1 MLPRAIPGD
10 TPAPWKRV
18 SAGSLLIGGRVAR
31 MSTKEH
37 RLSSLCAKQ
46 AFLPVS
52 PSSHSGLKA
61 ALGAQ
66 ARMPVFRLGL
76 QLIFV
81 EASVDQRFDFF
92 ERARSI
98 GSFTTNL
105 QFRSLSRRQHHQT
118 HDAFAIYF
126 FALLFH
132 PNLGAKATRHFDEK
146 SGRPRVQTEP
156 VHDRDFLL
164 GFLRGSA
171 GASFSIKQSH
181 RDFSSPLN

>member
-10 TPAPWKRV
+10 TPTPWKRV
-18 SAGSLLIGGRVAR
+18 SVRSLLIGGRVAR

-61 ALGAQ
+61 ALGAH
-66 ARMPVFRLGL
+66 ARMPVFRHRLR
-76 QLIFV
+76 LIFV
-81 EASVDQRFDFF
+81 EVPVDQRFDFF

-98 GSFTTNL
+98 GSFATNL
-105 QFRSLSRRQHHQT
+105 QFRSLSGRQHHQT
-118 HDAFAIYF
+118 HDALAVYF
-126 FALLFH
+126 FTLFFH
-132 PNLGAKATRHFDEK
+132 PHLGAKPTRHFHEK
-146 SGRPRVQTEP
+146 SGEPRMQTEP

-164 GFLRGSA
+164 GLLRGGA

>member
-10 TPAPWKRV
+10 TPTPWKRV
-18 SAGSLLIGGRVAR
+18 SADSSVIGGRVAR

-52 PSSHSGLKA
+52 PSSRSGLKA

-66 ARMPVFRLGL
+66 AGMPVFRCDLG
-76 QLIFV
+76 LIFV

-118 HDAFAIYF
+118 HDALAIYLF
-126 FALLFH
+126 TLLFYPH
-132 PNLGAKATRHFDEK
+132 LGAKPTRHFNEK
-146 SGRPRVQTEP
+146 CGGPRMQTEP

-164 GFLRGSA
+164 SFLRGSA

>member
-10 TPAPWKRV
+10 TPTPWKRV
-18 SAGSLLIGGRVAR
+18 SVGSLLIGGRVAR

-37 RLSSLCAKQ
+37 MLSSRCAKQ

-61 ALGAQ
+61 APGAQ
-66 ARMPVFRLGL
+66 ARMPAFRHGFGS
-76 QLIFV
+76 IFV
-81 EASVDQRFDFF
+81 EAPVDQRFDFF

-98 GSFTTNL
+98 GSFATNL
-105 QFRSLSRRQHHQT
+105 QFRSLSSRQHHQA
-118 HDAFAIYF
+118 HDALAIYF
-126 FALLFH
+126 FTLFFH
-132 PNLGAKATRHFDEK
+132 PHFGPKPTCHFDEK
-146 SGRPRVQTEP
+146 RGGPGMQTEP

-171 GASFSIKQSH
+171 GTSFSIKQSH
-181 RDFSSPLN
+181 RDFSFPLN